1 MLAVVLNPPLM
12 KVVPLNL
19 PGIVLAT
26 LVVQMQGVRTLGSLA
41 TTVCACS
48 HMAWYVVP
56 FIVSMVY
63 TCSMYSVLVTWRNG
77 I

>member
-1 MLAVVLNPPLM
+1 
-12 KVVPLNL
+12 
-19 PGIVLAT
+19 
-26 LVVQMQGVRTLGSLA
+26 
-41 TTVCACS
+41 VCACS